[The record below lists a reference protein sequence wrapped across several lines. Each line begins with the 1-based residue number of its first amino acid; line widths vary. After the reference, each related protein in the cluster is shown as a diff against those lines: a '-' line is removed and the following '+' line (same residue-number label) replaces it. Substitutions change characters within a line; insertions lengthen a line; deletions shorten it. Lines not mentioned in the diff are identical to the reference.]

1 MPQDTGALCR
11 AGFRFVPEAG
21 KQYQANFSW
30 GKNLGHYSCSA
41 IFTSLPDNKIVRVNK
56 LDQCHMIDYD
66 NLLKFDG
73 FNK

>member
-11 AGFRFVPEAG
+11 AGFRFVPEPG

-30 GKNLGHYSCSA
+30 GQNLGRYSCSA